1 MLGGWAGPWEQR
13 HGEVTPVRGLS
24 VAGNDGKTPFSIT
37 FLRQTHTDL
46 RSYSVVRALPSL
58 SYLALSLC
66 PPTQLSHSTPSQC
79 AARGESSVLGW
90 GSPNSTQSI
99 CERPRPWVGQLSRL
113 LRSVHPSPPCKCAKP
128 VPASPSDAGGCPI
141 NARWESSA
149 LLDLGRL
156 YSIFFSPSLCCSSK
170 ERDPNPI
177 LPHLKALCTPHHA
190 AEPTSSLQPRGSGR
204 RAPGPV

>member
-99 CERPRPWVGQLSRL
+99 CERVGHGSASSHVCSGPSIPAHHANVQNRYRL
-113 LRSVHPSPPCKCAKP
+113 LPRMQGGVLLMPAGKAQPS
-128 VPASPSDAGGCPI
+128 
-141 NARWESSA
+141 W
-149 LLDLGRL
+149 
-156 YSIFFSPSLCCSSK
+156 
-170 ERDPNPI
+170 
-177 LPHLKALCTPHHA
+177 T
-190 AEPTSSLQPRGSGR
+190 
-204 RAPGPV
+204 